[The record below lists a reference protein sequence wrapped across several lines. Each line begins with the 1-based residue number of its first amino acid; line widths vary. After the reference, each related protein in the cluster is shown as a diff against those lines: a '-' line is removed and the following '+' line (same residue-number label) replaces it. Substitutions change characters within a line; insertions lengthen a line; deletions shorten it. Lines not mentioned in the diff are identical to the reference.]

1 MKKKKT
7 KNQMKFDKQKFPDNF
22 KSGVKI
28 NKQGTDMKNQYEHKG
43 FTIKFNMNDPED
55 KALYEAWQEHKQEK
69 SINNCHFFKRY
80 IRTELA
86 AQHK

>member
-1 MKKKKT
+1 
-7 KNQMKFDKQKFPDNF
+7 
-22 KSGVKI
+22 
-28 NKQGTDMKNQYEHKG
+28 MKNQYEHKG

-69 SINNCHFFKRY
+69 SINNCHFFKKF